1 MVPVLLLFC
10 SPVIPDLAQRHDL
23 SMSDFPSHDM
33 AAEFVLLAEHRQV
46 EHDLKE
52 QYEVRC
58 ERGRCGAWKLHI
70 AVSEAGATE
79 AFAASAWNR
88 S

>member
-1 MVPVLLLFC
+1 MLVLPLFW
-10 SPVIPDLAQRHDL
+10 PPINPIFAQRHDL

-33 AAEFVLLAEHRQV
+33 AAEFVLLAEQRQV

-58 ERGRCGAWKLHI
+58 ERGRCGAWKLLWGNM
-70 AVSEAGATE
+70 AVCEAGATE
-79 AFAASAWNR
+79 VLAASA
-88 S
+88 